1 MLNYLT
7 ESGRPEIQMAV
18 YQCVRFNNNPKRSH
32 EQAVMRI
39 GRYLLGSKDR
49 GIFFS
54 PDPSKGLEVFV
65 DDDFAEM
72 WDPDNASDTDT
83 VYSCTRFT
91 IRYAGCPVVWQS
103 KLQTEIALS
112 TVEVNYIAMSQT
124 CIAIGENP
132 KFTL

>member
-1 MLNYLT
+1 MHGWRSWLRIL
-7 ESGRPEIQMAV
+7 AV
-18 YQCVRFNNNPKRSH
+18 HQYVRFNNIPKRSH
-32 EQAVMRI
+32 EHAVMRI
-39 GRYLLGSKDR
+39 GRYLIGSKDR
-49 GIFFS
+49 GIVFS

-65 DDDFAEM
+65 NAGFFSGM
-72 WDPDNASDTDT
+72 WDPDNTSDANT
-83 VYSCTRFT
+83 VHSRTGFT